1 MLKSLLRIL
10 QSRRFPKQ
18 IKMCKYPKHIPRHP
32 ARTKHIQKLHC
43 LHLKAE
49 IAIDHQEY
57 YISNLAHV
65 DHAGE
70 GVGGTFYERQTPPLG
85 GDDCERTAG
94 GGEIVLGITLDQGFD
109 EGGFADAG
117 GTDNGD
123 NYGRGFFREAV
134 DKGNVEAFFFDLGVL
149 LDMLIV

>member
-1 MLKSLLRIL
+1 VLSV
-10 QSRRFPKQ
+10 
-18 IKMCKYPKHIPRHP
+18 
-32 ARTKHIQKLHC
+32 A
-43 LHLKAE
+43 
-49 IAIDHQEY
+49 
-57 YISNLAHV
+57 
-65 DHAGE
+65 
-70 GVGGTFYERQTPPLG
+70 FYE
-85 GDDCERTAG
+85 
-94 GGEIVLGITLDQGFD
+94 GFD

>member
-1 MLKSLLRIL
+1 MLSV
-10 QSRRFPKQ
+10 
-18 IKMCKYPKHIPRHP
+18 
-32 ARTKHIQKLHC
+32 A
-43 LHLKAE
+43 
-49 IAIDHQEY
+49 
-57 YISNLAHV
+57 
-65 DHAGE
+65 
-70 GVGGTFYERQTPPLG
+70 FYE
-85 GDDCERTAG
+85 
-94 GGEIVLGITLDQGFD
+94 GFD